1 MRKGDWHN
9 MTAKNLD
16 QKGRF
21 RNCTIAFRVSPEERK
36 ALDDRIRLCGFRSKQ
51 EYILQSIFHQ
61 KIETVGN
68 PLMFTKFRIHLTRI
82 LEELERLNDISE
94 VDEEL
99 FTPINFM
106 LEILESFQE
115 SMTKG

>member
-1 MRKGDWHN
+1 

-51 EYILQSIFHQ
+51 EYILESIFHN
-61 KIETVGN
+61 KIEAIGN
-68 PLMFTKFRIHLTRI
+68 PLMFTKYRVLLTRI
-82 LEELERLNDISE
+82 LEELETKASIDEI
-94 VDEEL
+94 DEEL
-99 FTPINFM
+99 FTPIQTM
-106 LEILESFQE
+106 LEILEGLN
-115 SMTKG
+115 KGSYQL